1 MMRFIGIA
9 SERSKKMARLKL
21 KTFIGLFCTLG
32 VAAIFLPGSAHAQR
46 AGQIILTQE
55 EIPTEVSPKELAAFF
70 KKFGRTVL
78 EPSAGGT
85 SYQVFMAA
93 RLRRRPSAADLKRN
107 EGQVHIAIYERVKRK
122 WQYINVFSVGYTDG
136 LTLIVPLQLTHDMGL
151 KKGSQYQMRLT
162 ILDAKQREQVLA
174 STDFRLK

>member
-1 MMRFIGIA
+1 MLGR
-9 SERSKKMARLKL
+9 KVKL
-21 KTFIGLFCTLG
+21 KTFIGLLCTLG
-32 VAAIFLPGSAHAQR
+32 VTVVFLPKSAHAQS

-70 KKFGRTVL
+70 RKHRKTVL
-78 EPSAGGT
+78 ESKGGST
-85 SYQVFMAA
+85 AYQVFMAA

-107 EGQVHIAIYERVKRK
+107 NGQVHIAIYERVKRK
-122 WQYINVFSVGYTDG
+122 WQYVNVFSVGYTEG

-151 KKGSQYQMRLT
+151 KKGNQYQMRLT
-162 ILDAKQREQVLA
+162 ILDSKQREQVLA